1 MMNRNWRAKP
11 VRAPDQS
18 VARATQLRYGGADG
32 WADDGKGQGC
42 GELALYRQL
51 RRTVPVVD
59 AAIGKLVRLVGGFDV
74 KCADRA
80 AERALR
86 RFLNEVPVGYGQ
98 SGIHQFLSVY
108 LGGLLTDGRAIGEMV
123 VQDGHL
129 AGLCWGDAAQLIL
142 QTGDSPLETVIC
154 RSENGRAVPLPRQH
168 LLLLTTLNPEPEAP
182 FGVSMLRGIP
192 FLAQILMTIYRTIG
206 VNWERAGNVRYSVIC
221 RGGDENGVSAGARA
235 EQMAEAW
242 SEAMRENRQGVVRD
256 FVAVGDVE
264 IRVIGT
270 DGQVMESEIPV
281 RQLLEQI
288 VARLGLPPFMLG
300 LSWSSTERMSQQQAD
315 MLTSEL
321 WSLRRTV
328 EPVLKRICRLFLALE
343 GMDGETE
350 IVWDEIS
357 LQDTVEEARA
367 ALYRAQAEKLGE

>member
-1 MMNRNWRAKP
+1 MNRNWRAKP

-18 VARATQLRYGGADG
+18 AARATQLRYGGADG
-32 WADDGKGQGC
+32 WADGGKGQGC
-42 GELALYRQL
+42 GEMALYRQL

-59 AAIGKLVRLVGGFDV
+59 AAIGKLVRLVGGFEV

-80 AERALR
+80 AEQALR

-264 IRVIGT
+264 IRVIGA

-321 WSLRRTV
+321 WSLRRTM

-343 GMDGETE
+343 GMDGEAE

-367 ALYRAQAEKLGE
+367 TLYRAQAEKLGE

>member
-1 MMNRNWRAKP
+1 MNRNWRAKP

-18 VARATQLRYGGADG
+18 AARATQLRYGGADG

-80 AERALR
+80 AERALQ

-288 VARLGLPPFMLG
+288 VLGG
-300 LSWSSTERMSQQQAD
+300 
-315 MLTSEL
+315 
-321 WSLRRTV
+321 
-328 EPVLKRICRLFLALE
+328 
-343 GMDGETE
+343 G
-350 IVWDEIS
+350 
-357 LQDTVEEARA
+357 
-367 ALYRAQAEKLGE
+367 Y

>member
-123 VQDGHL
+123 VQDWHL

-328 EPVLKRICRLFLALE
+328 EPVLKRICRLFLTLE
-343 GMDGETE
+343 GMEGETE

>member
-1 MMNRNWRAKP
+1 MNRNWRAKP

-18 VARATQLRYGGADG
+18 AARATQLRYGGADG

-86 RFLNEVPVGYGQ
+86 RFLNEAPVGYGQ

-328 EPVLKRICRLFLALE
+328 EPVLKRICLLFLTLE
-343 GMDGETE
+343 GMEGETE

>member
-1 MMNRNWRAKP
+1 MNRNWRAKP

-18 VARATQLRYGGADG
+18 AARATQLRYGGADG

>member
-1 MMNRNWRAKP
+1 
-11 VRAPDQS
+11 
-18 VARATQLRYGGADG
+18 
-32 WADDGKGQGC
+32 
-42 GELALYRQL
+42 
-51 RRTVPVVD
+51 
-59 AAIGKLVRLVGGFDV
+59 
-74 KCADRA
+74 
-80 AERALR
+80 
-86 RFLNEVPVGYGQ
+86 
-98 SGIHQFLSVY
+98 
-108 LGGLLTDGRAIGEMV
+108 
-123 VQDGHL
+123 
-129 AGLCWGDAAQLIL
+129 
-142 QTGDSPLETVIC
+142 
-154 RSENGRAVPLPRQH
+154 
-168 LLLLTTLNPEPEAP
+168 
-182 FGVSMLRGIP
+182 
-192 FLAQILMTIYRTIG
+192 
-206 VNWERAGNVRYSVIC
+206 
-221 RGGDENGVSAGARA
+221 
-235 EQMAEAW
+235 
-242 SEAMRENRQGVVRD
+242 MRENRQGVVRD

-343 GMDGETE
+343 GMEGETE

>member
-18 VARATQLRYGGADG
+18 AARATQLRYGGADG

>member
-1 MMNRNWRAKP
+1 MNRNWRAKP

-86 RFLNEVPVGYGQ
+86 RFLNEAPVGYGQ
-98 SGIHQFLSVY
+98 RGIYQFLSVY

>member
-1 MMNRNWRAKP
+1 MNRNWRAKP

-18 VARATQLRYGGADG
+18 VACATQLRYGGADG

-74 KCADRA
+74 KCAARA

-328 EPVLKRICRLFLALE
+328 EPVLKRICRLF
-343 GMDGETE
+343 GPGGHGRRDG
-350 IVWDEIS
+350 D
-357 LQDTVEEARA
+357 R
-367 ALYRAQAEKLGE
+367 LG

>member
-343 GMDGETE
+343 GMEGETE

>member
-1 MMNRNWRAKP
+1 MNRNWRAKP

-18 VARATQLRYGGADG
+18 AARATQLRYGGADG

-86 RFLNEVPVGYGQ
+86 RFLNEAPVGYGQ

-343 GMDGETE
+343 GMNGETE

>member
-328 EPVLKRICRLFLALE
+328 EPVLKRICRLFLTLE
-343 GMDGETE
+343 GMEGETE

>member
-1 MMNRNWRAKP
+1 MNRNWRAKP

-18 VARATQLRYGGADG
+18 AARATQLRYGGADG

-86 RFLNEVPVGYGQ
+86 RFLNEAPVGYGQ

-343 GMDGETE
+343 GMEGETE
-350 IVWDEIS
+350 IIWDEIS

>member
-1 MMNRNWRAKP
+1 MNRNWRAKP

-18 VARATQLRYGGADG
+18 AARATQLRYGGADG

-86 RFLNEVPVGYGQ
+86 RFLNEAPVGYGQ

-343 GMDGETE
+343 GMEGETE

>member
-1 MMNRNWRAKP
+1 
-11 VRAPDQS
+11 
-18 VARATQLRYGGADG
+18 
-32 WADDGKGQGC
+32 
-42 GELALYRQL
+42 
-51 RRTVPVVD
+51 
-59 AAIGKLVRLVGGFDV
+59 
-74 KCADRA
+74 
-80 AERALR
+80 
-86 RFLNEVPVGYGQ
+86 
-98 SGIHQFLSVY
+98 
-108 LGGLLTDGRAIGEMV
+108 
-123 VQDGHL
+123 
-129 AGLCWGDAAQLIL
+129 
-142 QTGDSPLETVIC
+142 
-154 RSENGRAVPLPRQH
+154 
-168 LLLLTTLNPEPEAP
+168 
-182 FGVSMLRGIP
+182 
-192 FLAQILMTIYRTIG
+192 
-206 VNWERAGNVRYSVIC
+206 
-221 RGGDENGVSAGARA
+221 
-235 EQMAEAW
+235 
-242 SEAMRENRQGVVRD
+242 MRENRQGVVRD

>member
-1 MMNRNWRAKP
+1 MNRNWRAKP

-86 RFLNEVPVGYGQ
+86 RFLNEAPVGYGQ
-98 SGIHQFLSVY
+98 RGIHQFLSVY

>member
-1 MMNRNWRAKP
+1 MNRNWRAKP

-123 VQDGHL
+123 VRDGHL

>member
-1 MMNRNWRAKP
+1 MNRNWRAKP

-18 VARATQLRYGGADG
+18 AARATQLRYGGADG

-80 AERALR
+80 AERALQ

>member
-343 GMDGETE
+343 GMEGETE
-350 IVWDEIS
+350 IVWEEIS

>member
-1 MMNRNWRAKP
+1 M
-11 VRAPDQS
+11 
-18 VARATQLRYGGADG
+18 
-32 WADDGKGQGC
+32 
-42 GELALYRQL
+42 
-51 RRTVPVVD
+51 VD
-59 AAIGKLVRLVGGFDV
+59 AAIGKLVRLVGGFEV

-80 AERALR
+80 AERALQ

>member
-1 MMNRNWRAKP
+1 
-11 VRAPDQS
+11 
-18 VARATQLRYGGADG
+18 
-32 WADDGKGQGC
+32 
-42 GELALYRQL
+42 
-51 RRTVPVVD
+51 
-59 AAIGKLVRLVGGFDV
+59 
-74 KCADRA
+74 
-80 AERALR
+80 
-86 RFLNEVPVGYGQ
+86 
-98 SGIHQFLSVY
+98 
-108 LGGLLTDGRAIGEMV
+108 
-123 VQDGHL
+123 
-129 AGLCWGDAAQLIL
+129 
-142 QTGDSPLETVIC
+142 
-154 RSENGRAVPLPRQH
+154 
-168 LLLLTTLNPEPEAP
+168 
-182 FGVSMLRGIP
+182 
-192 FLAQILMTIYRTIG
+192 
-206 VNWERAGNVRYSVIC
+206 
-221 RGGDENGVSAGARA
+221 
-235 EQMAEAW
+235 
-242 SEAMRENRQGVVRD
+242 MRENRQGVVRD
-256 FVAVGDVE
+256 CVAVGDVE

-343 GMDGETE
+343 GMEGETE

>member
-1 MMNRNWRAKP
+1 MNRNWRAKP

-18 VARATQLRYGGADG
+18 AARATQLRYGGADG

-86 RFLNEVPVGYGQ
+86 RFLNEAPVGYGQ

>member
-1 MMNRNWRAKP
+1 MNRNWRAKP

-59 AAIGKLVRLVGGFDV
+59 AAIGKLVRLVGGFEV

-343 GMDGETE
+343 GMEGETE